1 MIQNR
6 ASPENDNDNSMYK
19 VLLSYHHQYHQR
31 SGVYLLLIIQHAL
44 QVVGN
49 S

>member
-19 VLLSYHHQYHQR
+19 VLLSYHRQYHQR
-31 SGVYLLLIIQHAL
+31 SDVYLLLIIQHAL